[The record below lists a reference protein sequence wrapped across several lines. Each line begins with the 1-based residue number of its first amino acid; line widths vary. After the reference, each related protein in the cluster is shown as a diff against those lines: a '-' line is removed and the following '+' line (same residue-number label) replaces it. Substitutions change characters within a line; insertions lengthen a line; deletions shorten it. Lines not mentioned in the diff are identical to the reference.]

1 MVTTMNK
8 NEIKLSYVIMILPL
22 FILTAAPMVQ
32 ASWLYQENIS
42 IDAVQ
47 IRPGD
52 IIFCYSPSMDPII
65 PGYWTHIVIFVG
77 FDHEG
82 CAWAIESY
90 NVGVHYI
97 RIRSLLSRDYGDLAL
112 GRVDA
117 DSSQIGVALAFAHE
131 QLGKPY
137 DYRWYSKQV
146 HGDSYYCS
154 ELAWASYFVAGVDI
168 DENPGW
174 SFKYANGVAPQ
185 ELFDDADVTI
195 YWRAPARV
203 RENLHSSA

>member
-1 MVTTMNK
+1 MT
-8 NEIKLSYVIMILPL
+8 
-22 FILTAAPMVQ
+22 
-32 ASWLYQENIS
+32 
-42 IDAVQ
+42 
-47 IRPGD
+47 
-52 IIFCYSPSMDPII
+52 
-65 PGYWTHIVIFVG
+65 
-77 FDHEG
+77 
-82 CAWAIESY
+82 
-90 NVGVHYI
+90 
-97 RIRSLLSRDYGDLAL
+97 LLERNYKDLAL

-146 HGDSYYCS
+146 HGNSYYCS
-154 ELAWASYFVAGVDI
+154 ELAWASYVVAGVDI

-185 ELFDDADVTI
+185 ELFDDADVII

-203 RENLHSSA
+203 RENLHPSAWALSGSVNLHFRLAIAVGPRRSP

>member
-1 MVTTMNK
+1 MAFKK
-8 NEIKLSYVIMILPL
+8 NMSIN
-22 FILTAAPMVQ
+22 AAH
-32 ASWLYQENIS
+32 
-42 IDAVQ
+42 

-52 IIFCYSPSMDPII
+52 IIFGYSPSMDPII
-65 PGYWTHIVIFVG
+65 PGYWTHVVIFVG

-82 CAWAIESY
+82 IAWAIES
-90 NVGVHYI
+90 NTAGVSYF
-97 RIRSLLSRDYGDLAL
+97 RVRSLLARDYGDLAL
-112 GRVDA
+112 GRVNV
-117 DSSQIGVALAFAHE
+117 DSSQIDVALTFAQQ

-174 SFKYANGVAPQ
+174 SFKYANGVASQ
-185 ELFDDADVTI
+185 ELFDDTDVTI
-195 YWRAPARV
+195 YWRAPARY
-203 RENLHSSA
+203 RENLHLIT